1 MNPKKAE
8 TDNDFPAKILRKCKD
23 SCAPFL
29 KDLFNNIVTTGTFPE
44 KLELVDIT
52 PVFKKKDPFSKENF
66 ILTVVSKIFERLL
79 QKAGESISI
88 SLWL

>member
-8 TDNDFPAKILRKCKD
+8 TDNDFPAKILENCKD
-23 SCAPFL
+23 SCEPFL
-29 KDLFNNIVTTGTFPE
+29 KDLFNNITTGIFPE
-44 KLELVDIT
+44 KLELADIT
-52 PVFKKKDPFSKENF
+52 PVFKKKDPFKKENF

-88 SLWL
+88 SLSL